1 LAFIVGTYTEDQKRE
16 GSETNHKWM
25 KLRGLKELHSS
36 ALTKEEQE
44 DGRTKRKK
52 QITRGRKAE
61 TQQCVP
67 KSQIDVCAVK
77 CPGARR
83 NKMKVIGVLP
93 VGWAPLTPSDLD
105 GWAQNEAERTIRMFW
120 GKNLRVK
127 SFLGV
132 KLGWEQ
138 FEQKH
143 IHTLYIR

>member
-1 LAFIVGTYTEDQKRE
+1 MSRCLYRSKKTEGKRIKGDQIENKGRWLSLGTYSEDQKRE

-52 QITRGRKAE
+52 QITRGRWE

-77 CPGARR
+77 MSGGQ
-83 NKMKVIGVLP
+83 KE
-93 VGWAPLTPSDLD
+93 
-105 GWAQNEAERTIRMFW
+105 QNESDRGVTSRVGTADAIR
-120 GKNLRVK
+120 
-127 SFLGV
+127 S
-132 KLGWEQ
+132 
-138 FEQKH
+138 
-143 IHTLYIR
+143 

>member
-1 LAFIVGTYTEDQKRE
+1 LAFIGGHILRPKKGRERNKSQVDEAERTERAPQQCLNKGRTGRRSNE
-16 GSETNHKWM
+16 TKETNHT
-25 KLRGLKELHSS
+25 RKEGGN
-36 ALTKEEQE
+36 T
-44 DGRTKRKK
+44 TM
-52 QITRGRKAE
+52 
-61 TQQCVP
+61 CVP

-77 CPGARR
+77 CRRARR

-93 VGWAPLTPSDLD
+93 VGWAPLTPSDLKD
-105 GWAQNEAERTIRMFW
+105 GHKMKQNEQFGCFG